1 MRKKLPKHGEVRT
14 RYPFSL
20 KRRYIEEHL
29 VWFECYKLIEVYN
42 RDSRKWRT
50 YSIHL
55 DDRVGIVSNKEEVK
69 TFGGPY

>member
-1 MRKKLPKHGEVRT
+1 MRKKLPKHGEIRT

-20 KRRYIEEHL
+20 KRRYIEDHV
-29 VWFECYKLIEVYN
+29 VWFECYKLIQRYDLN
-42 RDSRKWRT
+42 DKQWKA

-55 DDRVGIVSNKEEVK
+55 DDRTGIVSSKEEVR